1 MKTFL
6 ATILIVAFLAS
17 CKSGTSLTKQE
28 SIAQMAEKIESGRYT
43 FIPTTAIPMAGK
55 SINLSY
61 SFSLKIS
68 KDTISAYLPY
78 YGRAYSAPMSSEEA
92 GINFTSTDFLNLS
105 VFDEKKKTNNV
116 TINIKDNRR
125 KYKLSLQIGENGY
138 ATLNVQDNDRQAI
151 SFNGRVE

>member
-6 ATILIVAFLAS
+6 ATILIVALLVS
-17 CKSGTSLTKQE
+17 CKSGTSLSKQE
-28 SIAQMAEKIESGRYT
+28 SIAQVTEKIESGRYT
-43 FIPTTAIPMAGK
+43 FVPTTAIPMAGK

-61 SFSLKIS
+61 TFSLKIS

-92 GINFTSTDFLNLS
+92 GINFTSTDFDYS
-105 VFDEKKKTNNV
+105 ISENNKGLRNA

-125 KYKLSLQIGENGY
+125 KYKLSLQIGESGY
-138 ATLNVQDNDRQAI
+138 ATLNIQDSDRQPI

>member
-6 ATILIVAFLAS
+6 ATIFIAVLLVS

-28 SIAQMAEKIESGRYT
+28 SIAQMTEKIESGRYT
-43 FIPTTAIPMAGK
+43 FVPTTAIPMAGK

-92 GINFTSTDFLNLS
+92 GINFISTDFDYSISEN
-105 VFDEKKKTNNV
+105 KKGLRDAV
-116 TINIKDNRR
+116 ISIKDNRR
-125 KYKLSLQIGENGY
+125 KYKMNLQIGENGY